1 MGCFC
6 GLVCGR
12 QGLVDGAE
20 LVALHLAQDHGAG
33 ERPRQR
39 DWTTWPKNMGSYG
52 ETGEFSQGSPT
63 WELMEEKQ
71 DILV

>member
-20 LVALHLAQDHGAG
+20 LVALHLAQDAFS
-33 ERPRQR
+33 
-39 DWTTWPKNMGSYG
+39 TMGSYG
-52 ETGEFSQGSPT
+52 EKVSLAMFSAT

-71 DILV
+71 DSYSYYISI